1 MHLNPAVNLRE
12 QECRSNYSCTAAV
25 SHLVTQEDILENTQ
39 ADICAMARSYS
50 VKQVY
55 VPVSSAML
63 RNTDCDERMQAGVDW
78 SAMQLFNRLEEI
90 AHALPPSSQAL
101 HHAELQQRHHAIDYS
116 ITGTVASV
124 CESMHS
130 LPQHQWGVMQLSNDR
145 ILVCYGG
152 FAKQQGALCIPY
164 FVTQAEYVNQYL
176 STAPAYSIPDIS
188 KIVYPVSMQRSS
200 LRRNLDSA
208 YLSNGTWVQAAAD
221 GFARLVS
228 TSSELKFFTSGNPQ
242 VFLHGKYGLH
252 AAFFMHTPEKAIK
265 AKIES
270 EAKKQEAV
278 ANPQIVAGARSEN
291 TASAGKVRFH
301 I

>member
-1 MHLNPAVNLRE
+1 
-12 QECRSNYSCTAAV
+12 
-25 SHLVTQEDILENTQ
+25 
-39 ADICAMARSYS
+39 
-50 VKQVY
+50 VY

-63 RNTDCDERMQAGVDW
+63 RNTDCDESMQAGVDW

-116 ITGTVASV
+116 ITGTV
-124 CESMHS
+124 ESMHS

-145 ILVCYGG
+145 ILVCHGG
-152 FAKQQGALCIPY
+152 CAKQQGAVCIPY

-176 STAPAYSIPDIS
+176 STAPGYSMPDIS

-200 LRRNLDSA
+200 LRRNLDYT

-221 GFARLVS
+221 GFAKLAS

-242 VFLHGKYGLH
+242 VSLHGKYGLH

-265 AKIES
+265 VTIES

-278 ANPQIVAGARSEN
+278 DKPQIVAGARSEN
-291 TASAGKVRFH
+291 AASAVKVRFH
-301 I
+301 A